1 METRKYNRPPT
12 KKELL
17 AHAPLIDDEIAK
29 IEPPFIL
36 TMGNIALHRLIGD
49 TETISSAHGKLYRG
63 PIQFLPDS
71 KATQYRWTEKEY
83 IIYPTFH
90 PASVFYPRKLEETI
104 YNDLEDFKRLIY

>member
-71 KATQYRWTEKEY
+71 KALSIVGQ
-83 IIYPTFH
+83 
-90 PASVFYPRKLEETI
+90 
-104 YNDLEDFKRLIY
+104 KRNILFILLFIQRQSFILVN